1 MKNLF
6 IIMICLVIGGVVW
19 SCSSEKKT
27 EEQLYT
33 EANQAKEKGNFKE
46 ATYIYQRILRLYPES
61 PKSSQILV
69 SLGLIYA
76 QNLKDDKKADRMF
89 QEFSK
94 KYPDGEKLLYDQAQ
108 SFSEKGD
115 FVSAVKIY
123 EEILKL
129 YPESPNSYKAQFS
142 MGFVYSENLKNY
154 NKAKE
159 AYQRMMEKYPHCD
172 LADDAQF
179 MLQSMENDS
188 LSGNLMK

>member
-1 MKNLF
+1 LINFLKIVVFLT
-6 IIMICLVIGGVVW
+6 IIGLVW
-19 SCSSEKKT
+19 SCSAEKKS

-46 ATYIYQRILRLYPES
+46 ATHTYQQILRLYPES

-76 QNLKDDKKADRMF
+76 QNLKDDKNADRVF
-89 QEFSK
+89 LEFSK

-108 SFSEKGD
+108 SLSEKGD

-129 YPESPNSYKAQFS
+129 YPESPNSCKAQFLI
-142 MGFVYSENLKNY
+142 GFVYSENLKDY

-159 AYQRMMEKYPHCD
+159 VYERVMEKYPDCD
-172 LADDAQF
+172 LADDAKF
-179 MLQSMENDS
+179 MLGSMESDS
-188 LSGNLMK
+188 LLRNLPK